1 MGLTTD
7 ISEQNINE
15 LNTQQQKLFKMQ
27 KEKIMKN
34 MNRAP
39 GKLCD
44 NFKQPNIYVIT
55 VSKQGGGGQ
64 GKY

>member
-1 MGLTTD
+1 
-7 ISEQNINE
+7 
-15 LNTQQQKLFKMQ
+15 
-27 KEKIMKN
+27 

-55 VSKQGGGGQ
+55 VSKQGGGG
-64 GKY
+64 